1 MNLVS
6 SSSGKVTKVIL
17 FLCRS
22 FFQMKLLVVEDQPSL
37 LDAVS
42 VYLRRHGF
50 VVDEASDVKSAQNYI
65 KTGGY
70 DGIVLDL
77 GLPDGNGIDFLKQL
91 RADGAALPII
101 VMTARDQI
109 SDRIRG
115 LNAGADDY
123 VVKPF
128 DLDELAARFYAVL
141 RRCQNAPASVIQI
154 GIFAIDRSG
163 HRLFRQG
170 HEIVLTAKEWAL
182 IERLTRRPNSIV
194 TKESLEESIYSND
207 ADVASNTLEVHI
219 SRIRKKIGKVHIE
232 TLRGLG
238 YRFNGEIVGET

>member
-6 SSSGKVTKVIL
+6 SSSGKVKKVP
-17 FLCRS
+17 FCFWRS
-22 FFQMKLLVVEDQPSL
+22 IFPMKLLVVEDQPSL

-50 VVDEASDVKSAQNYI
+50 VVDEASDIKSAQNYM

-70 DGIVLDL
+70 DGMVLDL

-91 RADGAALPII
+91 RASGAVLPII

-109 SDRIRG
+109 SDRIKG
-115 LNAGADDY
+115 LDAGADDY

-128 DLDELAARFYAVL
+128 DLNELAARFYAVL
-141 RRCQNAPASVIQI
+141 RRCQNAPSSSVRL
-154 GIFAIDRSG
+154 GVFEIDRSARTLIRDG
-163 HRLFRQG
+163 Q
-170 HEIVLTAKEWAL
+170 EIDLTAKEWAL
-182 IERLTRRPNSIV
+182 MERLTRRPNAV
-194 TKESLEESIYSND
+194 VPKEALEETLYSIDS
-207 ADVASNTLEVHI
+207 DVASNTLEVHI
-219 SRIRKKIGKVHIE
+219 SRIRKKIGKAHIE

-238 YRFNGEIVGET
+238 YRFKGEDIGEA